1 MDIILISDLHLAS
14 GYDRRTGTYHRNE
27 DFFYDGALGRF
38 IDWLLARAVS
48 EQRRWRL
55 VLLGD
60 FLDFL
65 QVHAGGGDEA
75 ALTSSSSAKAKLD
88 VVAAGH
94 VEAFAALGRFV
105 AAGHTL
111 DVVIG
116 NHDIELIWPDVQA
129 RFRELVEQH
138 AGGAGRAAIMFHPWI
153 LYIPGLLYA
162 EHGQQYDSLN
172 AFATLM
178 RPLLPSDPGRI
189 ELPLGSFIVLYL
201 FNHIE
206 RIDPFADNVRPMTR
220 YLLWAL
226 RVHPVVALSTLGYHV
241 RFFLRVLGK
250 TSSLSVDEQKARRE
264 AYWRELMAPAAA
276 QIGLPEDTLI
286 QIDKLAAIPALS
298 NRRRELQELLLR
310 PLLPALPFVAT
321 GVAIWQ
327 AAKRL
332 PGELR
337 MLLTLAAGV
346 GGLAWRERRLLRP
359 ATEPGNFLLH
369 AARAIDKLLR
379 RQGLGVPVYVFGH
392 THTAERWPLGRD
404 DEAPAYLN
412 AGTWTPVVPQAF
424 DILGARER
432 FSFVQ
437 ITRNADGTPR
447 VELMLWN
454 DSAGRAEPMPL
465 LMM

>member
-1 MDIILISDLHLAS
+1 MDIILISDLHLS
-14 GYDRRTGTYHRNE
+14 GGYDRRTGTYNRNE
-27 DFFYDGALGRF
+27 DFFYDAALGRF

-48 EQRRWRL
+48 EGRRWRL

-65 QVHAGGGDEA
+65 QVHAGDGHDAG
-75 ALTSSSSAKAKLD
+75 LTSSSTTLAKLEAI
-88 VVAAGH
+88 AAGH
-94 VEAFAALGRFV
+94 AEAFAALGRFV
-105 AAGHTL
+105 AAGHAL

-116 NHDIELIWPDVQA
+116 NHDIELLWPEVQA
-129 RFRELVEQH
+129 RFRELVERN
-138 AGGAGRAAIMFHPWI
+138 AGGAPAIALTFHPWI
-153 LYIPGLLYA
+153 LYLPGLLYA

-172 AFATLM
+172 SFATLM
-178 RPLLPSDPGRI
+178 RPLLPSDPQRI
-189 ELPLGSFIVLYL
+189 ELPLGSFFVLYL
-201 FNHIE
+201 FNYIE

-226 RVHPVVALSTLGYHV
+226 RTHPVVTISTLGYHV

-250 TSSLSVDEQKARRE
+250 TSVLSVEQQKARRE
-264 AYWRELMAPAAA
+264 AYWRELMGPAAE
-276 QIGLPEDTLI
+276 QIGLPEDVLTA
-286 QIDKLAAIPALS
+286 IDKLAAIPALS

-310 PLLPALPFVAT
+310 PLVPAFPFVAG

-337 MLLTLAAGV
+337 MLLALTAGV
-346 GGLAWRERRLLRP
+346 SGLAWRERRLLRP
-359 ATEPGNFLLH
+359 ATEPGNFLLR
-369 AARAIDKLLR
+369 AARSIDELLR
-379 RQGLGVPVYVFGH
+379 KSGRGVPVYVFGH
-392 THTAERWPLGRD
+392 THTAERWPLGAD
-404 DEAPAYLN
+404 AEAPAYLN

-424 DILGARER
+424 DLLGARER

-437 ITRNADGTPR
+437 ITGELDGTPR
-447 VELMLWN
+447 AELMLWN
-454 DSAGRAEPMPL
+454 DAASRAEPMPL